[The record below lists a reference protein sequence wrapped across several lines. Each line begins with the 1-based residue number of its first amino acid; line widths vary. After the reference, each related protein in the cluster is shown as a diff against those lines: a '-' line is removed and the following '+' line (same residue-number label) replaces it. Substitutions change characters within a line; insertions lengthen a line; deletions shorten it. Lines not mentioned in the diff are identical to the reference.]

1 MIKAII
7 FDMDGTLLNSEE
19 LWFSS
24 ARDILKKYSAD
35 LTEREYRSWIGKDE
49 IEFLHEKAAAG
60 GYKADGRA
68 LSAERAELVLDTV
81 YDYPMKA
88 DENFMKIIPELKE
101 KGMRI
106 GLATGTRSIVTV
118 AFLQKLEIKEIFDA
132 VITSTDVTNRKPDPE
147 TYTACAKALEVSPEE
162 CLVFEDSETG
172 VESAK
177 AAGMVCIAV
186 PTHLSMSQ
194 DFSKADLVINERKKI
209 SMKLLSRWIE

>member
-1 MIKAII
+1 MIKAVI

-24 ARDILKKYSAD
+24 ARDILKKYNAA
-35 LTEREYRSWIGKDE
+35 LTEREYRAWVGRDE
-49 IEFLHEKAAAG
+49 TPLLHEKAAAG

-88 DENFMKIIPELKE
+88 DENLMKLIPELKG
-101 KGMRI
+101 KGIRI

-118 AFLQKLEIKEIFDA
+118 AFLQKLEIKEVFDA
-132 VITSTDVTNRKPDPE
+132 IITSTDVTNKKPDPE
-147 TYTACAKALEVSPEE
+147 TYFACAKALEVSPEE
-162 CLVFEDSETG
+162 CLVFEDSSTG

-177 AAGMVCIAV
+177 AAGMICIAV
-186 PTHLSMSQ
+186 PTNLSISQ
-194 DFSKADLVINERKKI
+194 DFSRADLVVNERKKI
-209 SMKLLSRWIE
+209 SMKILSRWIE